1 MAKLKGGREGENRVD
16 FCKRKVWTGKGV
28 CGVVEAGRRMQSVF
42 GAGKNWGQEGSGY
55 YELLFWQV
63 ILFILSLRYYS
74 LTFMNICT
82 AHLYLK
88 HILKINNKIIP

>member
-1 MAKLKGGREGENRVD
+1 MISVKEKFGPE
-16 FCKRKVWTGKGV
+16 TV
-28 CGVVEAGRRMQSVF
+28 CGGGVEAGRRMQSVF
-42 GAGKNWGQEGSGY
+42 GAEKNWGQEGSGY

>member
-1 MAKLKGGREGENRVD
+1 MISVKESLDRKRCVWGGGGGEENAE
-16 FCKRKVWTGKGV
+16 CVWRGRIGARR
-28 CGVVEAGRRMQSVF
+28 EAGIMNSF
-42 GAGKNWGQEGSGY
+42 
-55 YELLFWQV
+55 FWQV

>member
-1 MAKLKGGREGENRVD
+1 M
-16 FCKRKVWTGKGV
+16 

-42 GAGKNWGQEGSGY
+42 GGGRIGARREPGIMNSF
-55 YELLFWQV
+55 FWQV

>member
-1 MAKLKGGREGENRVD
+1 M
-16 FCKRKVWTGKGV
+16 

-42 GAGKNWGQEGSGY
+42 GGGRIGARREAGIMNSF
-55 YELLFWQV
+55 FWQV

>member
-1 MAKLKGGREGENRVD
+1 M
-16 FCKRKVWTGKGV
+16 
-28 CGVVEAGRRMQSVF
+28 CGVVEVGRRMQSVF
-42 GAGKNWGQEGSGY
+42 GGGRTGARREAGIMNSF
-55 YELLFWQV
+55 FWQV